1 MHTKIIALSQLSYL
15 TLESVDEI
23 LRLQSV
29 AFQIEADELDF
40 RANILETLT
49 FIRGMS
55 VWVLNWVIDFD
66 NFSLKM
72 GVFCL
77 LL

>member
-1 MHTKIIALSQLSYL
+1 M
-15 TLESVDEI
+15 
-23 LRLQSV
+23 RLQSV

-40 RANILETLT
+40 HANILETLT